1 MRNDSHHPEDYV
13 SLSPLISVHAPKAS
27 GRSVGRMLKEAY
39 GETFLANYQDT
50 PSALS
55 QRVLDPHKYFAR
67 KETLPAGIRCIH
79 GHFHP
84 GKFDL
89 TGDVVLFTLLRH
101 PVDNILSIYFFWK
114 TLERQGDALHDY
126 FCDNRLTIVET
137 ARLPLL
143 RWLFSRTYFEDFNM
157 SRFDVIGCFTDRE
170 NALRRLSERIGAP
183 LLNIVARENV
193 TPDSLERKEALG
205 DQALRIQLE
214 SILADDIRFY
224 ERYAR

>member
-1 MRNDSHHPEDYV
+1 
-13 SLSPLISVHAPKAS
+13 
-27 GRSVGRMLKEAY
+27 
-39 GETFLANYQDT
+39 
-50 PSALS
+50 LS
-55 QRVLDPHKYFAR
+55 QRVLDTRKYFAR
-67 KETLPAGIRCIH
+67 RETIPAGIRCIH

-114 TLERQGDALHDY
+114 TTKRQGDALHDD

-143 RWLFSRTYFEDFNM
+143 RWLFSRTYFEDFDM
-157 SRFDVIGCFTDRE
+157 SRFDVIGRHTDRE
-170 NALRRLSERIGAP
+170 NAIRRLSERIGAP
-183 LLNIVARENV
+183 LDIAVRENV
-193 TPDSLERKEALG
+193 TPESVEYEEARG

-214 SILADDIRFY
+214 NILADDILFY
-224 ERYAR
+224 ERHAR